1 MGKDSALNG
10 VPRWGAFVLPK
21 RPKSGFRGL
30 GMMNPF
36 SWINASQANVVMPQR
51 KIRNPEAL
59 ETMFYYGKNQDKDAI
74 VIDKSWFDFDGR
86 IVEITAEELEE
97 DRKENPAEIWGDFIL
112 GENDAQYHMTEPA
125 LEEADATIPPIRIY
139 SKNMNVD
146 CTGMNCPYPV
156 LMAKNALKE
165 MQPGETL
172 TLTATDWEAEYDV
185 PLLAERYGH
194 ELESV
199 EKNRATGEIIF
210 TIKKG
215 GSRSYNQEKGDV
227 PFRKSLEKS
236 GNYIQCAGCGSKT
249 KSRCRC
255 EGGKTM
261 SPMVDYSEEER
272 LKGKRKF
279 NKRRFNKRTLSLT
292 ERRKEKLRLN
302 PELLQDEINKAQQRL
317 EVEREAYLSWITIAM
332 DGGKLANKGRIKEPE
347 GAIRVA
353 MVREQRDRRL
363 IELGVRFDKRGR
375 VTKATRARYEKV
387 KDRVEAMP
395 FDFMEVIINQ
405 RMELEAIEKR
415 LMDLRAIRNQRNIQ
429 RARDRRYNSRYRD
442 WNMKIDEAI
451 SKLELS
457 GGRFSTISELQR
469 MKDTIRSAE
478 EMGIELD
485 ADQIDDV
492 IIEGLSSEAKKA
504 VDWRSMI
511 LGDDLDIETLFES
524 PQRVDATDFTA
535 MPPFTTDEMPSDFM
549 SLPIDLQ
556 QEVNRIEDSLMVQDT
571 LDSFTELD
579 TADKFDFES
588 EFDKILEG
596 L

>member
-1 MGKDSALNG
+1 MVVRRFKIQNNNRPFLLSGIGYGPKGKEALRRDAEVVRGKGYYVRIVQMGKDSALNG
-10 VPRWGAFVLPK
+10 IPRWGAFVLPK
-21 RPKSGFRGL
+21 QPKSGFRGL

-36 SWINASQANVVMPQR
+36 SWINASKANVVMPQR

-59 ETMFYYGKNQDKDAI
+59 ETMFYYGQNKDKDPI
-74 VIDKSWFDFDGR
+74 VIDKSWLDFDGR

-97 DRKENPAEIWGDFIL
+97 DRKENPLEIWGDFIL
-112 GENDAQYHMTEPA
+112 DENDAQYHIKGTEEIFSSTA
-125 LEEADATIPPIRIY
+125 SIIPPIRIY

-215 GSRSYNQEKGDV
+215 GSRSYNQEK
-227 PFRKSLEKS
+227 EK
-236 GNYIQCAGCGSKT
+236 
-249 KSRCRC
+249 
-255 EGGKTM
+255 
-261 SPMVDYSEEER
+261 P
-272 LKGKRKF
+272 
-279 NKRRFNKRTLSLT
+279 RFQ
-292 ERRKEKLRLN
+292 KLRLN
-302 PELLQDEINKAQQRL
+302 
-317 EVEREAYLSWITIAM
+317 
-332 DGGKLANKGRIKEPE
+332 
-347 GAIRVA
+347 
-353 MVREQRDRRL
+353 
-363 IELGVRFDKRGR
+363 KR
-375 VTKATRARYEKV
+375 T
-387 KDRVEAMP
+387 
-395 FDFMEVIINQ
+395 
-405 RMELEAIEKR
+405 
-415 LMDLRAIRNQRNIQ
+415 
-429 RARDRRYNSRYRD
+429 RDRRYNSRYRD
-442 WNMKIDEAI
+442 WDMKIDEAI

-492 IIEGLSSEAKKA
+492 IIEGLSPEAKKA

-511 LGDDLDIETLFES
+511 LGDELDIETLFES

-556 QEVNRIEDSLMVQDT
+556 QEVNRIEDALMVQDT
-571 LDSFTELD
+571 LDSFTDLD
-579 TADKFDFES
+579 TGEDKFDFES

>member
-1 MGKDSALNG
+1 MVVRRFKTSISESSPFLLSGIGYGPKGKEALRRDAEVVRGKGYYVRIVQMGKDSALNG

-279 NKRRFNKRTLSLT
+279 NKRRFNKKQH
-292 ERRKEKLRLN
+292 RRRSSN
-302 PELLQDEINKAQQRL
+302 G
-317 EVEREAYLSWITIAM
+317 S
-332 DGGKLANKGRIKEPE
+332 
-347 GAIRVA
+347 
-353 MVREQRDRRL
+353 
-363 IELGVRFDKRGR
+363 RGR
-375 VTKATRARYEKV
+375 KNQTRTGTATTNYV
-387 KDRVEAMP
+387 CAM
-395 FDFMEVIINQ
+395 
-405 RMELEAIEKR
+405 
-415 LMDLRAIRNQRNIQ
+415 
-429 RARDRRYNSRYRD
+429 
-442 WNMKIDEAI
+442 
-451 SKLELS
+451 
-457 GGRFSTISELQR
+457 
-469 MKDTIRSAE
+469 
-478 EMGIELD
+478 
-485 ADQIDDV
+485 
-492 IIEGLSSEAKKA
+492 
-504 VDWRSMI
+504 
-511 LGDDLDIETLFES
+511 
-524 PQRVDATDFTA
+524 
-535 MPPFTTDEMPSDFM
+535 
-549 SLPIDLQ
+549 
-556 QEVNRIEDSLMVQDT
+556 
-571 LDSFTELD
+571 
-579 TADKFDFES
+579 
-588 EFDKILEG
+588 
-596 L
+596 

>member
-1 MGKDSALNG
+1 MVVRRFKTSISESSPFLLSGIGYGPKGKEALRRDAEVVRGKGYYVRIVQMGKDSALNG

-21 RPKSGFRGL
+21 QPKSGFRGL

-36 SWINASQANVVMPQR
+36 SWINASQANVVMPQTKIKNPDALQVVFKDGKYYRSENRNDNFASWKER
-51 KIRNPEAL
+51 KEGSTILVTE
-59 ETMFYYGKNQDKDAI
+59 
-74 VIDKSWFDFDGR
+74 
-86 IVEITAEELEE
+86 EELEA
-97 DRKENPAEIWGDFIL
+97 DRQENPAEIWGDFIL
-112 GENDAQYHMTEPA
+112 GENDAQYHIKA
-125 LEEADATIPPIRIY
+125 FADVDVFDKVDATIPPIRIY

-215 GSRSYNQEKGDV
+215 D
-227 PFRKSLEKS
+227 
-236 GNYIQCAGCGSKT
+236 SKT
-249 KSRCRC
+249 
-255 EGGKTM
+255 
-261 SPMVDYSEEER
+261 
-272 LKGKRKF
+272 RKF

-302 PELLQDEINKAQQRL
+302 PQLLKDEINKAQQRL
-317 EVEREAYLSWITIAM
+317 EIEREAYLNWITIAM

-405 RMELEAIEKR
+405 RMELEATEKR
-415 LMDLRAIRNQRNIQ
+415 LMELRAIRNQANIQ
-429 RARDRRYNSRYRD
+429 KARDRRYNSRYRD

-511 LGDDLDIETLFES
+511 LGEELDIETLFES

-535 MPPFTTDEMPSDFM
+535 MPPFTTDEMVSDFM
-549 SLPIDLQ
+549 SLP
-556 QEVNRIEDSLMVQDT
+556 RIEGELMVQDT
-571 LDSFTELD
+571 LDSFTDLD

-588 EFDKILEG
+588 EFEKILEG

>member
-1 MGKDSALNG
+1 MVVRRFKIQNNNRPFLLSGIGYGPKGKEALRRDAEVVRGKGYYVRIVQMGKDSALNG
-10 VPRWGAFVLPK
+10 IPRWGAFVLPK
-21 RPKSGFRGL
+21 QPKSGFRGL

-36 SWINASQANVVMPQR
+36 SWINASKANVVMPQR

-59 ETMFYYGKNQDKDAI
+59 ETMFYYGQNKDKDPI
-74 VIDKSWFDFDGR
+74 VIDKSWLDFDGR
-86 IVEITAEELEE
+86 IVEITPEELEE
-97 DRKENPAEIWGDFIL
+97 DRKENPIEIWGDFIL
-112 GENDAQYHMTEPA
+112 DENDAQYHIKATED
-125 LEEADATIPPIRIY
+125 EEADATIPPIRIY

-215 GSRSYNQEKGDV
+215 GSRSYNQEKGDPRFQKV
-227 PFRKSLEKS
+227 
-236 GNYIQCAGCGSKT
+236 
-249 KSRCRC
+249 
-255 EGGKTM
+255 
-261 SPMVDYSEEER
+261 
-272 LKGKRKF
+272 
-279 NKRRFNKRTLSLT
+279 RFNKRTLSLS

-302 PELLQDEINKAQQRL
+302 PELLDDEITKTQIQLAN
-317 EVEREAYLSWITIAM
+317 EREAYISWTSLPFQ
-332 DGGKLANKGRIKEPE
+332 GKEPE
-347 GAIRVA
+347 GVIRGA
-353 MVREQRDRRL
+353 MIQEQRKRRL
-363 IELGVRFDKRGR
+363 RELGVRFDKRGR

-387 KDRVEAMP
+387 KDQVEAMP
-395 FDFMEVIINQ
+395 FDLSEVLINQ
-405 RMELEAIEKR
+405 RMEIEAIENR
-415 LMDLRAIRNQRNIQ
+415 LRELRAIRNQSNIQ
-429 RARDRRYNSRYRD
+429 RARDRRYNSRYQD

-511 LGDDLDIETLFES
+511 LGDELDIETLFES
-524 PQRVDATDFTA
+524 PQRVDATDFTK
-535 MPPFTTDEMPSDFM
+535 MPPFTTDETPSDFM
-549 SLPIDLQ
+549 SLPIDIQ
-556 QEVNRIEDSLMVQDT
+556 QEVNRIEDTLMVQDT
-571 LDSFTELD
+571 LDSFTDLGTEE
-579 TADKFDFES
+579 KFDFEA

>member
-1 MGKDSALNG
+1 MVVRRFKIQNDNRPFLLSGIGYGPKGKEALRRDAEVVRKKGFYVRIVQMGKDSALNG

-21 RPKSGFRGL
+21 KPSAGL
-30 GMMNPF
+30 RIGDQYIMNPF
-36 SWINASQANVVMPQR
+36 SWIDASKANVVMPQR
-51 KIRNPEAL
+51 QIPNP
-59 ETMFYYGKNQDKDAI
+59 DAI
-74 VIDKSWFDFDGR
+74 QTMLYDGQWINKKAFDGWG
-86 IVEITAEELEE
+86 EIIPITEEVLEA
-97 DRKENPAEIWGDFIL
+97 DREVNPAQIWTDFIL
-112 GENDAQYHMTEPA
+112 RETDAKYHIKEPKEGMVIPGMG
-125 LEEADATIPPIRIY
+125 LNVEGNTRVPPIRIY

-156 LMAKNALKE
+156 LMAKNALEE

-227 PFRKSLEKS
+227 
-236 GNYIQCAGCGSKT
+236 
-249 KSRCRC
+249 
-255 EGGKTM
+255 
-261 SPMVDYSEEER
+261 
-272 LKGKRKF
+272 RKF
-279 NKRRFNKRTLSLT
+279 NKRRLNKKTLSLS
-292 ERRKEKLRLN
+292 ERRKEKLRQN
-302 PELLQDEINKAQQRL
+302 PYLLQDEIRKTRMRL
-317 EVEREAYLSWITIAM
+317 EAEREALIAWTR
-332 DGGKLANKGRIKEPE
+332 GISEPE
-347 GAIRVA
+347 GIVRVA
-353 MVREQRDRRL
+353 MQKEQRERRL
-363 IELGVRFDKRGR
+363 KKLGVRFDKRGR

-387 KDRVEAMP
+387 KDQVEAMP
-395 FDFMEVIINQ
+395 FDFSEVIINQ
-405 RMELEAIEKR
+405 RMEIEAIQNR
-415 LMDLRAIRNQRNIQ
+415 LMELRAIRNQSNIQ
-429 RARDRRYNSRYRD
+429 KRRDRRYNSRYRD
-442 WNMKIDEAI
+442 WDMKIDEAI

-492 IIEGLSSEAKKA
+492 IIEGLSPEAKKA

-511 LGDDLDIETLFES
+511 LGDELDIETLFES

-556 QEVNRIEDSLMVQDT
+556 QEVNRIEDALMVQDT
-571 LDSFTELD
+571 LDSFTDLD
-579 TADKFDFES
+579 TADKFDFEA